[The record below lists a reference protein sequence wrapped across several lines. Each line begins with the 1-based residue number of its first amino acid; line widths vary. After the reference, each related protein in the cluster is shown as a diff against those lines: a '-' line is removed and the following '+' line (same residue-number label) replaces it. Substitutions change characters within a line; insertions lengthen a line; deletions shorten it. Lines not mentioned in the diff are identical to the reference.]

1 MSTVDYSNE
10 NLEDI
15 TNFLSKI
22 DRLNDLDS
30 AYCEDEEAILYQ
42 NVFDITGLEPKL
54 WKNKSG
60 NRSQCYANMFSKLLL
75 AYILKENK
83 QTPFLSQEFIES
95 IKNRKI
101 TTFQDF
107 FYDDCGMETSSVLED
122 IMQQV
127 ITLNNYFKCDYE
139 PIDFLNVME
148 VEYNDGEREEELIKS
163 IISVFPL
170 LESKLEKE
178 KEYESFWGICNYPV
192 LEIDGEL
199 ELEIIES
206 EVLYEIEEREKV
218 SKTEEGSC
226 ILEMSDKIFLHILQ
240 SDYLYD
246 SLQWRVSDNNNRK
259 IYYCMITCND
269 LYGDE
274 CYWPMIANERLHR
287 YSYKNIFKLIQ
298 LQLKIEEYQNKYLG

>member
-30 AYCEDEEAILYQ
+30 AYCEDEEVILYQ

-95 IKNRKI
+95 LKNRKI

-127 ITLNNYFKCDYE
+127 ISLNNYFKCDYE

-163 IISVFPL
+163 IISVIPL

-178 KEYESFWGICNYPV
+178 
-192 LEIDGEL
+192 
-199 ELEIIES
+199 
-206 EVLYEIEEREKV
+206 
-218 SKTEEGSC
+218 
-226 ILEMSDKIFLHILQ
+226 
-240 SDYLYD
+240 
-246 SLQWRVSDNNNRK
+246 
-259 IYYCMITCND
+259 
-269 LYGDE
+269 
-274 CYWPMIANERLHR
+274 
-287 YSYKNIFKLIQ
+287 
-298 LQLKIEEYQNKYLG
+298 